1 MSYALLLG
9 VFQNLG
15 LLLLLFLFLNM
26 LRPLE
31 GRSPTDL
38 DGHVLKEGECLLPRP
53 PASSLVKLL

>member
-1 MSYALLLG
+1 MSDALLLG

-26 LRPLE
+26 LLPLE

-38 DGHVLKEGECLLPRP
+38 DGHILKEVECLLP
-53 PASSLVKLL
+53 

>member
-1 MSYALLLG
+1 MSDALLLG

-15 LLLLLFLFLNM
+15 LLLLIILNM

-38 DGHVLKEGECLLPRP
+38 DGHVMKEGECLLPRP

>member
-1 MSYALLLG
+1 MSDALLLG

-15 LLLLLFLFLNM
+15 LLLLIILNM

-38 DGHVLKEGECLLPRP
+38 DGHVLKEVECLLP
-53 PASSLVKLL
+53 

>member
-1 MSYALLLG
+1 MSDALLLG

-15 LLLLLFLFLNM
+15 LLLLLFLNM

-38 DGHVLKEGECLLPRP
+38 DGHVLKEVECLLP
-53 PASSLVKLL
+53 